1 MSKNIRCW
9 YMTPC
14 QQKTRHVE
22 ELLYFII
29 TLRVEVRERMERS
42 AVEMAL
48 GQMLV

>member
-1 MSKNIRCW
+1 MLVHEAMSAEDV
-9 YMTPC
+9 
-14 QQKTRHVE
+14 Q